1 VPTASRRVIVGILLT
16 ATCAIGVGVA
26 AGPAA
31 AKPVVKVAYHVV
43 GSSTIAKTNS
53 VVQLGPTT
61 LVTALNKDATF
72 TAKMP
77 LPPTSTSF
85 KALGLLPV
93 TADVTFAQVGK
104 VTGALLAKPHVH
116 VRATS
121 RYLIQLS
128 NVQVA
133 GIPTPVGSQCETASP
148 VTIKVA
154 TPKGTVFD
162 LTKGGPLTGTYTI
175 GNFQNC
181 GLTTALI
188 NLLVPGPNNTVTL
201 KLSHGHVV
209 S

>member
-1 VPTASRRVIVGILLT
+1 MLRRVAAGISLL
-16 ATCAIGVGVA
+16 AAAAVSLVA
-26 AGPAA
+26 VAGPAA

-43 GSSTIAKTNS
+43 GTSTIAKTNS
-53 VVQLGPTT
+53 VVKLGPTT
-61 LVTALNKDATF
+61 LVTALKADATF
-72 TAKMP
+72 TATMP

-85 KALGLLPV
+85 SALGLLPV
-93 TADVTFAQVGK
+93 SADVTFKQVGK
-104 VTGALLAKPHVH
+104 ITGALIAKPRVH

-133 GIPTPVGSQCETASP
+133 GVPTPVGSQCETASP

-162 LTKGGPLTGTYTI
+162 LTKGGPLKGTYTI
-175 GNFQNC
+175 GDFQNC
-181 GLTTALI
+181 GLTTTLI
-188 NLLVPGPNNTVTL
+188 NLLVPGPDNKVTL
-201 KLSHGHVV
+201 NLSHGHVV